1 MHRVFNIVR
10 ANVDPIAQAVM
21 FYVAKEDRFTRLRDR
36 EHLTEEGVNDVRP
49 RPGEVLPPSFMAE
62 MEAVQVLFE
71 QLWAQGFRSKH
82 DNGNA
87 DKLDAARK
95 EHIED
100 LRKAAKLK

>member
-1 MHRVFNIVR
+1 MKTLFNILR
-10 ANVDPIAQAVM
+10 AHVDPIAHAVN
-21 FYVAKEDRFTRLRDR
+21 FYVAQEVRYTRLADR
-36 EHLTEEGVNDVRP
+36 QVLTEEGIIDYQP
-49 RPGEVLPPSFMAE
+49 KPGEVLEPSFRADMD
-62 MEAVQVLFE
+62 AVQGLFE

-100 LRKAAKLK
+100 LRKAAKLR